1 MSKVTIMICDDN
13 EAVHESLS
21 AYLQQLGMDVLSVY
35 SGTDAL
41 ETLRHRSVDLIIL
54 DVMLPG
60 VFGTEVCRRI
70 RRSSNVPIIMLSA
83 KGEELDRI
91 LGLELGADDYVTKPF
106 SPREVA
112 TRVQV
117 VLKRAGKQ
125 REDGNRLSFCEL
137 QIDLDALSVHVGDE
151 LVECTPKERALL
163 TLLVKNAGTA
173 LSRERIMN
181 EVWGYDY
188 YGDTR
193 SVDTVIK
200 RLRQK
205 LPEANTNF
213 RIASVYGMGY
223 RLEEKLK

>member
-1 MSKVTIMICDDN
+1 MNGVTVMICDDN

-21 AYLQQLGMDVLSVY
+21 AYLGQLGINVISVY
-35 SGTDAL
+35 NGPDAL
-41 ETLRHRSVDLIIL
+41 STLNRRSVDLIIL

-60 VFGTEVCRRI
+60 MFGTEVCQRI
-70 RRSSNVPIIMLSA
+70 RRHSDVPIIMLSA

-117 VLKRAGKQ
+117 ILKRVGLR
-125 REDGNRLSFCEL
+125 REEGSKLIFREL
-137 QIDLDALSVHVGDE
+137 QIDLDALSVKLGDTT
-151 LVECTPKERALL
+151 VDCTPKERNLL
-163 TLLVKNAGTA
+163 ILLVKNAGTA
-173 LSRERIMN
+173 LSRERILN

-193 SVDTVIK
+193 SVDTLIK

-205 LPEANTNF
+205 LPDENIHF

-223 RLEEKLK
+223 RLEEK

>member
-1 MSKVTIMICDDN
+1 MNGVTVMICDDN

-21 AYLQQLGMDVLSVY
+21 AYLEQMGINVVSVY
-35 SGTDAL
+35 NGQDAL
-41 ETLRHRSVDLIIL
+41 NTLGRRHIDLVIL
-54 DVMLPG
+54 DIMLPG
-60 VFGTEVCRRI
+60 MFGTEVCQRI
-70 RRSSNVPIIMLSA
+70 RHHSDVPIIMLSA
-83 KGEELDRI
+83 KSEELDRI

-117 VLKRAGKQ
+117 ILKRTSQK
-125 REDGNRLSFCEL
+125 RSVGNKLVFCEL
-137 QIDLDALSVHVGDE
+137 QIDLDAMSVKVGGETID
-151 LVECTPKERALL
+151 CTPKERNMLI
-163 TLLVKNAGTA
+163 LLVRNAGVA

-181 EVWGYDY
+181 EVWGYEY

-193 SVDTVIK
+193 AVDTLIK

-205 LPEANTNF
+205 LPDSGVHF

-223 RLEEKLK
+223 RLEEK